1 MVERPHAC
9 GTVVIDNDV
18 ARVTRWRLPPGSA
31 IGFHRHELD
40 YVVVPVTGG
49 ELTLREAD
57 GTRAAALTAGEPY
70 FRVAGV
76 EHDVLNDTG
85 EEIVFV
91 EVELRSPEQRA

>member
-1 MVERPHAC
+1 MAERLQAS
-9 GTVVIDNDV
+9 GTLVIDNDE

-57 GTRAAALTAGEPY
+57 GTRVAALTAGEPY
-70 FRVAGV
+70 FRAAGV
-76 EHDVLNDTG
+76 EHDVLNETG
-85 EEIVFV
+85 EEIVFI
-91 EVELRSPEQRA
+91 EVELRPPGQPA